1 MIGVDDDSIVA
12 EFAHGTAFLTGR
24 RVRLEQFELATVMHD
39 AQRQR
44 TFLTAPSGGG
54 FTIQGAETGI
64 VELAGGRVQVGA
76 VTSRRGRA
84 PAERAARSLGT
95 CRTAQ
100 LEVIRSA

>member
-44 TFLTAPSGGG
+44 SFLTAPSGGG
-54 FTIQGAETGI
+54 FTVRGAETGI

-76 VTSRRGRA
+76 VTSCRGRA

>member
-1 MIGVDDDSIVA
+1 MVGIDDESFVA
-12 EFAHGTAFLTGR
+12 EFAHGTAFPTGR
-24 RVRLEQFELATVMHD
+24 RVRLEQSEFATVMHD
-39 AQRQR
+39 AHRQR

-54 FTIQGAETGI
+54 FTVQGAETGI

-100 LEVIRSA
+100 FEVIRST